1 MQTEHCISH
10 HRSLVRAQMP
20 SYTGSPTLF
29 CLLTRDPLNP
39 LDTSANAQPY
49 NSKNSKTT
57 HYVSN
62 IRSVTTTLERTVW
75 QEKMDFLS
83 QQTLHELYNLW
94 TANNFVTTSLSKVLN
109 LEENWIYIHCSVFLL
124 VQNLFFGQR
133 TSKSTQPIH
142 SFLSCRTRHGA
153 NPFKGQLKEHTYLS
167 LRANVY
173 SKRGGA
179 VLCWKKHTFKD
190 KTLKTQVYLDTIPR
204 KTRRHCYL

>member
-109 LEENWIYIHCSVFLL
+109 LEENWIHT
-124 VQNLFFGQR
+124 LFSFPLG
-133 TSKSTQPIH
+133 SKPFFWTTYFKIH
-142 SFLSCRTRHGA
+142 STHPLFPLLSNAPWSEPIQRATQGTHLSFSQSKHLFEKRRGCA
-153 NPFKGQLKEHTYLS
+153 MLKKTYFQRQNIENSGLPRYHTQ
-167 LRANVY
+167 
-173 SKRGGA
+173 
-179 VLCWKKHTFKD
+179 KD
-190 KTLKTQVYLDTIPR
+190 T
-204 KTRRHCYL
+204 